1 MLKDQL
7 EEIRKKRRTLF
18 DTRNSATVRF
28 IEEDD
33 VDTETLLNL
42 ITFGSSFTKPK
53 SLNFD
58 RHQLSEKEEAKFNLK
73 FTPFLK
79 SIISRMHDDGIGYLL
94 EYLVRIYSID
104 TFNQKELTF
113 LLLPFKQYFS
123 QLSAISKMGRSQFSS
138 LKAYS
143 IHSISK
149 ILLRDRTL
157 FVQYVE
163 YFKHYHT
170 LKDFLD
176 RSLDELIEMVKSS
189 NFDYVDEFYQIM
201 TILIDQSA
209 HAKALEI
216 YHRMKSY
223 LDSDEFVKLLAPYN
237 LEKDLLSTQEDSVIR
252 SKFEIVYKNGS
263 GRSFLKSQN
272 DLVKYLQYLDSN
284 GIMNPS
290 EFSVDEYKVLRFLF
304 LRKRIDDV
312 ENRNLIDLYR
322 EIMPKI
328 GLTQY
333 LLRSGALKDFYDS
346 MDDESIFCAIKESET
361 DPLLDLM
368 SESNHACFLRN
379 MKADLFQRHF
389 RQIVEKCIRFRNF
402 DSSLFKSDIDF
413 ENLVDKNFSKSV
425 STSCSQANVIIL
437 AQTTNFDLT
446 SLFLGQN
453 IENKLVLGYLL
464 RSNFKFDLEFLNI
477 LYNTA
482 KRLCDSALI
491 SGLVSFVCRTQINL
505 HDFCYWAKTS
515 GFILSINDVVHTH
528 GDLIDS
534 EFHFDYFL
542 ATDSSTS
549 LQILIDRNY
558 NIVERLCEVEDYQH
572 LMQISKIYGI
582 KTILISHPFVLSI
595 ISKLGCAAEEKS
607 LGAGKDDA
615 RDIVDYLISNTFNS
629 QEIPLLINFVD
640 VLIEFRDHSSWP
652 VLRTI
657 MIESLSN
664 FMHAQ
669 EILQYI
675 VSHLSLF
682 TSEDADLFD
691 KIFTFDVNFELSSLV
706 ANEDA
711 SATLINSYIKQ
722 NMCSE
727 NLYGRLL
734 PSLPYITPLLI
745 KNKIEA
751 ATYLFETFTNI
762 IGTYSECLLLHYPEK
777 ADLLLGI
784 DPRFSVKALC
794 KHFGES
800 SLTVL
805 MKIFESQTT
814 RSSSVIDVVSDVF
827 VSHLGHQVQSEH
839 LLGFL
844 RFYAR
849 SFGCSANE
857 QITNLFVKAYK
868 FYKPIFFGVAQEIS
882 QDLPSLLLDM
892 LPFLV
897 NDISSQTNDPNV
909 YLLLSQILIS
919 EDADLEEPISLIK
932 KIYKAHNVYSAE
944 AIGSVCRSRSEVLEV
959 VLQHIIKYMKKGT
972 DLSYCIEILISV
984 VQKCNISKEL
994 KDFVV
999 SNTIEHTENRDAST
1013 ANKASELLHLL
1024 TK

>member
-18 DTRNSATVRF
+18 DARKPATIRF

-33 VDTETLLNL
+33 LDTETLLNL
-42 ITFGSSFTKPK
+42 ITLGSCYTKPK

-58 RHQLSEKEEAKFNLK
+58 RHQLSEKEEARFNLK

-79 SIISRMHDDGIGYLL
+79 SIISRMHDDKIGYLL

-104 TFNQKELTF
+104 TFNQRELIF

-138 LKAYS
+138 LNAYS
-143 IHSISK
+143 VHSIAK
-149 ILLRDRTL
+149 ILLRDRNL

-163 YFKHYHT
+163 YFNHYHT

-189 NFDYVDEFYQIM
+189 NFDYIDEFYQIM

-237 LEKDLLSTQEDSVIR
+237 LEKDLLSIQGDSTIR
-252 SKFEIVYKNGS
+252 SEFDIVYKNGS
-263 GRSFLKSQN
+263 GRSFLKSQK

-290 EFSVDEYKVLRFLF
+290 EFSVDEYMVLRFLF
-304 LRKRIDDV
+304 LRKRIDDI
-312 ENRNLIDLYR
+312 ENRNLVDLYR
-322 EIMPKI
+322 EISPKI

-333 LLRSGALKDFYDS
+333 LLHSGTLKDFYDS

-368 SESNHACFLRN
+368 SESNHVCFLKN

-389 RQIVEKCIRFRNF
+389 RQIVEKCICFRNF
-402 DSSLFKSDIDF
+402 DISLFKSGIDF
-413 ENLVDKNFSKSV
+413 EDLVNNNFNKSV
-425 STSCSQANVIIL
+425 STSCSQANIIFL
-437 AQTTNFDLT
+437 AQSTSFDLT
-446 SLFLGQN
+446 TLFLGQN

-464 RSNFKFDLEFLNI
+464 RSNFNFDPEFLNF

-482 KRLCDSALI
+482 KRLCDSTLI
-491 SGLVSFVCRTQINL
+491 SELASFVCRTQIDL
-505 HDFCYWAKTS
+505 HAFCYWAKS
-515 GFILSINDVVHTH
+515 NGFILSINDVVHTH
-528 GDLIDS
+528 GNLIDS
-534 EFHFDYFL
+534 EFHFDYYL
-542 ATDSSTS
+542 ATDSPIS
-549 LQILIDRNY
+549 LQILFDRNY
-558 NIVERLCEVEDYQH
+558 NIVERLCEAEDYQH
-572 LMQISKIYGI
+572 LVQISKIYGI
-582 KTILISHPFVLSI
+582 KAIFISHPFILSI
-595 ISKLGCAAEEKS
+595 LSKLGCATEENG
-607 LGAGKDDA
+607 LGAGKDYA
-615 RDIVDYLISNTFNS
+615 RDIVKYLINNTFNS
-629 QEIPLLINFVD
+629 QEISLLMNFVD
-640 VLIEFRDHSSWP
+640 ILIEFRDHSSWP

-657 MIESLSN
+657 IIESLSN
-664 FMHAQ
+664 FRHAQ

-682 TSEDADLFD
+682 TNEDADLFD
-691 KIFTFDVNFELSSLV
+691 KIFTFDISFELSGLV
-706 ANEDA
+706 ANED
-711 SATLINSYIKQ
+711 SSSTLINSYIKQ
-722 NMCSE
+722 NMCNE

-745 KNKIEA
+745 KNKKEA
-751 ATYLFETFTNI
+751 VTYLFETFTNI
-762 IGTYSECLLLHYPEK
+762 VGVYSECLLLHYPEK
-777 ADLLLGI
+777 AELLLGI
-784 DPRFSVKALC
+784 DLRFSVKALC
-794 KHFGES
+794 KHFTES
-800 SLTVL
+800 SLAVL

-814 RSSSVIDVVSDVF
+814 RSSSVVDIVSDVF
-827 VSHLGHQVQSEH
+827 VSYLGHQVQSEH
-839 LLGFL
+839 ILGFL

-868 FYKPIFFGVAQEIS
+868 FHKPIFFGVAQEIS

-892 LPFLV
+892 VPFLV
-897 NDISSQTNDPNV
+897 EDIYSQTSDPNV

-919 EDADLEEPISLIK
+919 EDIDLEKPIPLIK
-932 KIYKAHNVYSAE
+932 KIYKARNVYSAE
-944 AIGSVCRSRSEVLEV
+944 AIGSVCRGRSEVLEA
-959 VLQHIIKYMKKGT
+959 VLQHIIKYMKKDT
-972 DLSYCIEILISV
+972 DLGYCIEILISV
-984 VQKCNISKEL
+984 VQKCKISKDL
-994 KDFVV
+994 RDFVV
-999 SNTIEHTENRDAST
+999 SNAIEHTENRDVST